1 MAENHFDQ
9 FQRGDHDEFQRG
21 RLTEKVAEHD
31 RRLFA
36 INGSIDRAEA
46 AINGLRE
53 EVARIAVKVGVAA
66 FLAGLFGSGATA
78 VIVTQFT
85 H

>member
-1 MAENHFDQ
+1 MCSIMAVD
-9 FQRGDHDEFQRG
+9 DEYQRG

-31 RRLFA
+31 RRLNA

-53 EVARIAVKVGVAA
+53 EVARITVKVGIAA
-66 FLAGLFGSGATA
+66 FIAGLVGSGITA
-78 VIVTQFT
+78 VIVARI
-85 H
+85 